1 MIMDEDEDPD
11 FSWIQK
17 EESIL
22 KQYQNIEVK
31 PLDYLPITAV
41 FVDAGNV
48 LFHSRIHPTALEIDA
63 SANHSV
69 IRSDKLIHIIQECK
83 REKRGGHKWTWT
95 YGTMFHIDIDISR
108 AYQFSGG
115 GGGEYLKDVDFCMD
129 LVIPASPDIFHFS
142 SQLFLFFENVGTV
155 SSSHL
160 PKSILKT
167 AMSQQHTKPTKKVR
181 IEAPSLMSSRPNL
194 RKTKRAL

>member
-1 MIMDEDEDPD
+1 MDEDMDPD
-11 FSWIQK
+11 FSWIHK
-17 EESIL
+17 EECIL
-22 KQYQNIEVK
+22 KKYQNIEVK

-48 LFHSRIHPTALEIDA
+48 LFHSRVNAKSLEIDA
-63 SANHSV
+63 SASHSV
-69 IRSDKLIHIIQECK
+69 LRSDKLIHIIQECK
-83 REKRGGHKWTWT
+83 REKRGDYKWTWT
-95 YGTMFHIDIDISR
+95 YGTLFHIDMDISR

-115 GGGEYLKDVDFCMD
+115 DPDQYLKDVDFCMD

-142 SQLFLFFENVGTV
+142 SQLFLFFENVGTP
-155 SSSHL
+155 SYHL

-181 IEAPSLMSSRPNL
+181 IDAPSLLSASRPNL